1 MGHGDS
7 SNYAD
12 FGYGRDLENAEEH
25 LMAGLFGTLFFCV
38 VLLAIGMAIWIFT
51 RIAGERRLVERR
63 MTVRGNARED
73 ARLLSMR
80 FADLF
85 DDQER
90 IRKHIEKDSELV
102 LAMWRAGYR
111 SAAQRATLYGVQVI
125 LPIAALALTG
135 LWILINGYSQNGLL
149 VGIVIVIVCVLLP
162 KRVINGIAKDRLKR
176 IDDELSLF
184 VQMLRILF
192 DAGLAVEQA
201 LRVMAN
207 EAKLVLPEL
216 VKELEPVLRR
226 AEQGLDLENELG
238 SSAAA
243 LDHANFTDVT
253 VIIRQMLKQGGSA
266 RASLTKLI
274 EVMESRRLTDMQE
287 KVSKLTARMT
297 VVMVVFFFPAL
308 VILLA
313 GPGFISIGDAMGDM

>member
-1 MGHGDS
+1 MTVS
-7 SNYAD
+7 AL
-12 FGYGRDLENAEEH
+12 YGTA
-25 LMAGLFGTLFFCV
+25 FFLIIVLALGIAVWLV
-38 VLLAIGMAIWIFT
+38 VRVAA
-51 RIAGERRLVERR
+51 ERRLVERR
-63 MTVRGNARED
+63 MGARGNAED
-73 ARLLSMR
+73 AKLLSMR

-90 IRKHIEKDSELV
+90 IRAHINKDSELA

-111 SAAQRATLYGVQVI
+111 TAAQRATLYGVQVV
-125 LPIAALALTG
+125 LPLVALVLTG
-135 LWILINGYSQNGLL
+135 VWILIHGYTQNSLL
-149 VGIVIVIVCVLLP
+149 VGIIVVILCVLLP
-162 KRVINGIAKDRLKR
+162 KRVINSKAEGRLKL

-201 LRVMAN
+201 LRILAR
-207 EAKLVLPEL
+207 EAGHVLPEL

-226 AEQGLDLENELG
+226 AEQGMDLENEL
-238 SSAAA
+238 SASAAA
-243 LDHANFTDVT
+243 LDHMGYTDVT

-266 RASLTKLI
+266 RASLSKLI

-287 KVSKLTARMT
+287 KVSKLSAKMT
-297 VVMVVFFFPAL
+297 VVMILFFFPAL

>member
-1 MGHGDS
+1 
-7 SNYAD
+7 
-12 FGYGRDLENAEEH
+12 
-25 LMAGLFGTLFFCV
+25 MAGLYGTVLFLV
-38 VLLAIGMAIWIFT
+38 ILLAVGISVWIFS

-63 MTVRGNARED
+63 MTIRGNSRED

-90 IRKHIEKDSELV
+90 IRKHIEKDNELA

-125 LPIAALALTG
+125 LPVVAMVLTG
-135 LWILINGYSQNGLL
+135 LWILIHGYTQNGLL
-149 VGIVIVIVCVLLP
+149 IGVSIVIVSVLMP
-162 KRVINGIAKDRLKR
+162 KRVINGRAHDRLKR

-216 VKELEPVLRR
+216 VLELDPILRR

-238 SSAAA
+238 GAAAA

>member
-1 MGHGDS
+1 M
-7 SNYAD
+7 
-12 FGYGRDLENAEEH
+12 
-25 LMAGLFGTLFFCV
+25 MAGLYGTVLFLV
-38 VLLAIGMAIWIFT
+38 ILLAVGISVWIFT

-63 MTVRGNARED
+63 MSIRGNAHED

-90 IRKHIEKDSELV
+90 IRQHIEKDRELA

-125 LPIAALALTG
+125 LPIVAMALTG
-135 LWILINGYSQNGLL
+135 LWIMIHGYTQNGLL
-149 VGIVIVIVCVLLP
+149 IGVSTVIVSVLMP
-162 KRVINGIAKDRLKR
+162 KRVINSRAADRLKR

-201 LRVMAN
+201 LRVMAT

-216 VKELEPVLRR
+216 VLELEPVLRR
-226 AEQGLDLENELG
+226 AERGLDLENELG
-238 SSAAA
+238 GAAAA

>member
-1 MGHGDS
+1 MQTL
-7 SNYAD
+7 
-12 FGYGRDLENAEEH
+12 YGIAIFLLIVLGLVA
-25 LMAGLFGTLFFCV
+25 AGWLV
-38 VLLAIGMAIWIFT
+38 T
-51 RIAGERRLVERR
+51 RVAAERRLVERR
-63 MTVRGNARED
+63 MSVRGNAHED
-73 ARLLSMR
+73 AKLLSMR

-90 IRKHIEKDSELV
+90 IRRHIEKDSELS

-111 SAAQRATLYGVQVI
+111 AASQRAMLYGVQVI
-125 LPIAALALTG
+125 LPLVATLLTG
-135 LWILINGYSQNGLL
+135 LWIMIHGYSQNSLL
-149 VGIVIVIVCVLLP
+149 VGISVVIICVLIP
-162 KRVINGIAKDRLKR
+162 KRVINSKADARLRR
-176 IDDELSLF
+176 IDDELSMF

-207 EAKLVLPEL
+207 EAGHVLPEL
-216 VKELEPVLRR
+216 VQEMQPILRR

-238 SSAAA
+238 ASAAA
-243 LDHANFTDVT
+243 LNHAGYTDVT

-274 EVMESRRLTDMQE
+274 EVMEARRLTDMQE
-287 KVSKLTARMT
+287 KVSKLSAKMT
-297 VVMVVFFFPAL
+297 VVMVIFFFPAL
-308 VILLA
+308 LILLA

>member
-1 MGHGDS
+1 MIGL
-7 SNYAD
+7 
-12 FGYGRDLENAEEH
+12 YG
-25 LMAGLFGTLFFCV
+25 TVIFFV
-38 VLLAIGMAIWIFT
+38 VLTAIGLSVWIFA
-51 RIAGERRLVERR
+51 RLAAERRLVERR
-63 MTVRGNARED
+63 MSVRDNAHED

-90 IRKHIEKDSELV
+90 IRQHIEKDSELV
-102 LAMWRAGYR
+102 LAMCRAGLR
-111 SAAQRATLYGVQVI
+111 TPAQRATLYGVQVV
-125 LPIAALALTG
+125 LPIAALGLTG

-149 VGIVIVIVCVLLP
+149 VGISIVILCVLMP
-162 KRVINGIAKDRLKR
+162 KRVINGIAADRLKR

-201 LRVMAN
+201 LRVMTN

-238 SSAAA
+238 SAASS
-243 LDHANFTDVT
+243 LDHANFTDVM

-313 GPGFISIGDAMGDM
+313 GPGFISMGDAMGDM

>member
-1 MGHGDS
+1 
-7 SNYAD
+7 
-12 FGYGRDLENAEEH
+12 
-25 LMAGLFGTLFFCV
+25 MAGLYGTILFLV
-38 VLLAIGMAIWIFT
+38 ILLAVGISVWIFS

-63 MTVRGNARED
+63 MTIRGNSRED

-90 IRKHIEKDSELV
+90 MRKHIEKDSELAV
-102 LAMWRAGYR
+102 AMWRAGYR

-125 LPIAALALTG
+125 LPIVAMLLTG
-135 LWILINGYSQNGLL
+135 LWILIHGYTQNGLL
-149 VGIVIVIVCVLLP
+149 VGVSIVIISVLMP
-162 KRVINGIAKDRLKR
+162 KRVINSRAQDRLKR

-216 VKELEPVLRR
+216 VLELDPILRR

-238 SSAAA
+238 GAAAA

>member
-1 MGHGDS
+1 MV
-7 SNYAD
+7 
-12 FGYGRDLENAEEH
+12 
-25 LMAGLFGTLFFCV
+25 GLYGTLIFLV
-38 VLLAIGMAIWIFT
+38 VLLAIGLSIWIFA

-63 MTVRGNARED
+63 MSVRGNARED

-102 LAMWRAGYR
+102 LAMWRAGFR
-111 SAAQRATLYGVQVI
+111 TAAQRATLYGVQVI

-149 VGIVIVIVCVLLP
+149 VGISVVIFCVLLP
-162 KRVINGIAKDRLKR
+162 KRVINSIAIDRLKR

-184 VQMLRILF
+184 VQMLRLLF
-192 DAGLAVEQA
+192 DAGLAAEQA
-201 LRVMAN
+201 LRVMAD

-238 SSAAA
+238 SAAAA
-243 LDHANFTDVT
+243 LDHSNFTDVT

>member
-1 MGHGDS
+1 
-7 SNYAD
+7 
-12 FGYGRDLENAEEH
+12 
-25 LMAGLFGTLFFCV
+25 MAGLYGTILFLV
-38 VLLAIGMAIWIFT
+38 ILLAVGISVWIFS

-63 MTVRGNARED
+63 MTIRGNSRED

-90 IRKHIEKDSELV
+90 IRKHIAKDSELA

-125 LPIAALALTG
+125 LPIVAMVLTG
-135 LWILINGYSQNGLL
+135 LWILIHGYTQNGLL
-149 VGIVIVIVCVLLP
+149 IGVSIVIVSVLMP
-162 KRVINGIAKDRLKR
+162 KRVINSRATDRLKR

-216 VKELEPVLRR
+216 VQELDPILRR

-238 SSAAA
+238 GAAAA